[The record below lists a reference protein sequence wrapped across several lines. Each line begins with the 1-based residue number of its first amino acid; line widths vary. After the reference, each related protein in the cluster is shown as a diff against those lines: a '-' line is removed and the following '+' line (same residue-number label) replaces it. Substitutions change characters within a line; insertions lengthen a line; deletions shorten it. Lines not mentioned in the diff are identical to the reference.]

1 MESYYA
7 CMDEI
12 CTARNAA
19 QRRCA
24 CAGRVRA
31 FADAEAKLE
40 QANEELIKVSGELAL
55 LIATKGK
62 DISAAFQLTDAE
74 KVMNCV
80 SWQEITSQYGESSDE
95 AVEWCYNHGF
105 YDSNGGP
112 CTQPSYCTSDG
123 NSFGFDINNISGG
136 SSDILASLQSWAD
149 AKEKTLT
156 ILDQDNDNILEAFEN
171 LTDVVGNLAG
181 IGNAIGDTESL
192 KDSLAETWGYELFEY
207 AHNNVCNRVL
217 DSCFN
222 GIYEACGTP
231 PSGGT
236 KCGNGRS

>member
-1 MESYYA
+1 MIFWHHYSH
-7 CMDEI
+7 
-12 CTARNAA
+12 
-19 QRRCA
+19 
-24 CAGRVRA
+24 GR
-31 FADAEAKLE
+31 
-40 QANEELIKVSGELAL
+40 
-55 LIATKGK
+55 
-62 DISAAFQLTDAE
+62 
-74 KVMNCV
+74 
-80 SWQEITSQYGESSDE
+80 
-95 AVEWCYNHGF
+95 
-105 YDSNGGP
+105 
-112 CTQPSYCTSDG
+112 
-123 NSFGFDINNISGG
+123 
-136 SSDILASLQSWAD
+136 D

-231 PSGGT
+231 PIWGAPSAET
-236 KCGNGRS
+236 VVHNVRTITTVIYLYPTRVIIR